1 MNHSVSLAL
10 NNLKRRRV
18 RSALTLLGIVI
29 GIAAIISLISLGQAL
44 QGAITGQFSTLSADK
59 LTIQNS
65 GTGFG
70 PPGSTV
76 VNKLTSYDQKLI
88 ERVDHVD
95 EVVPRLIR
103 IGAVEYNKVKTFEY
117 LVNILEDEKK
127 NKIIYDSFGVTVERG
142 RLLNANDRGKV
153 LLGNDFTSLEK
164 FDKQVRVGSQI
175 SIQGKSFEVV
185 GILERAS
192 SFQVNSVIFMTDED
206 LKEILKLD
214 DEIDLLVV
222 QVDNEKNVELTSE
235 KIRDTLRKDRNL
247 ELGEEDFAVETPLQ
261 ALASVNNILNVI
273 NIIIVSIAAISLIIG
288 SVGVMNTMYT
298 SVLERTKEI
307 GTMKAIGAK
316 NKDILAIFLVESA
329 LLGLIGGIL
338 GMLLGISLAWL
349 MIFLA
354 RQFIGSLDFNLS
366 ISWPL
371 MTAVIG
377 FSTVLGVLSGILPAL
392 QASKLKPVEALRA

>member
-222 QVDNEKNVELTSE
+222 QVDNEKNVELT
-235 KIRDTLRKDRNL
+235 
-247 ELGEEDFAVETPLQ
+247 
-261 ALASVNNILNVI
+261 
-273 NIIIVSIAAISLIIG
+273 
-288 SVGVMNTMYT
+288 
-298 SVLERTKEI
+298 
-307 GTMKAIGAK
+307 
-316 NKDILAIFLVESA
+316 
-329 LLGLIGGIL
+329 
-338 GMLLGISLAWL
+338 
-349 MIFLA
+349 
-354 RQFIGSLDFNLS
+354 
-366 ISWPL
+366 
-371 MTAVIG
+371 
-377 FSTVLGVLSGILPAL
+377 
-392 QASKLKPVEALRA
+392 

>member
-10 NNLKRRRV
+10 NNLKRRQV
-18 RSALTLLGIVI
+18 RSALTLLGIII

-70 PPGSTV
+70 PPGSTT

-103 IGAVEYNKVKTFEY
+103 IGSVEYNKAKTFEY

-127 NKIIYDSFGVTVERG
+127 NKIIYDSFGVTVEQG
-142 RLLNANDRGKV
+142 RLLNANDMGKV

-235 KIRDTLRKDRNL
+235 KIRDTLRKDRDL

-316 NKDILAIFLVESA
+316 NKDIL
-329 LLGLIGGIL
+329 
-338 GMLLGISLAWL
+338 
-349 MIFLA
+349 
-354 RQFIGSLDFNLS
+354 
-366 ISWPL
+366 
-371 MTAVIG
+371 
-377 FSTVLGVLSGILPAL
+377 
-392 QASKLKPVEALRA
+392 

>member
-127 NKIIYDSFGVTVERG
+127 YNIIYDSCCVTV
-142 RLLNANDRGKV
+142 
-153 LLGNDFTSLEK
+153 
-164 FDKQVRVGSQI
+164 
-175 SIQGKSFEVV
+175 
-185 GILERAS
+185 
-192 SFQVNSVIFMTDED
+192 
-206 LKEILKLD
+206 
-214 DEIDLLVV
+214 
-222 QVDNEKNVELTSE
+222 
-235 KIRDTLRKDRNL
+235 
-247 ELGEEDFAVETPLQ
+247 
-261 ALASVNNILNVI
+261 
-273 NIIIVSIAAISLIIG
+273 
-288 SVGVMNTMYT
+288 
-298 SVLERTKEI
+298 
-307 GTMKAIGAK
+307 
-316 NKDILAIFLVESA
+316 
-329 LLGLIGGIL
+329 
-338 GMLLGISLAWL
+338 
-349 MIFLA
+349 
-354 RQFIGSLDFNLS
+354 
-366 ISWPL
+366 
-371 MTAVIG
+371 
-377 FSTVLGVLSGILPAL
+377 
-392 QASKLKPVEALRA
+392 